1 MLVKASHNHPQGVNT
16 MRQVIKRE
24 GMIPTILGTIVSAS
38 AATLLRSRYK
48 KTATGVLGFG
58 LAHVILGVIDLFGH
72 RKAW

>member
-1 MLVKASHNHPQGVNT
+1 MTKA
-16 MRQVIKRE
+16 IKRE

-48 KTATGVLGFG
+48 KTATGALGFG
-58 LAHVILGVIDLFGH
+58 LAHVVLGAIDLFGERKPWKR